1 VDAERYSTALRPLF
15 EGRKVIFV
23 GEVAAAFAP
32 EAVLARSLGASAIL
46 VIATGGKG
54 VGPLP
59 DDVELLVLEP
69 EPAASMLDGIHR
81 HLALIERPP
90 TRIIDAVRAFDPDA
104 EAQVIGTFLNTAP
117 DLDGRPILAY
127 RRPEWVALE
136 DKTVVDAVWDRA
148 GVGRAPSVVVPAEI
162 GALASAASGLDA
174 GDGTVWSGDARE
186 GFNGGAEFVRWVRS
200 AADATGAAE
209 FFRAHCDT
217 VRVMPFLD
225 GIPCSIHGIVFA
237 EHVAA
242 VRPVEM
248 VTLRRPPGDPDG
260 AFFYA
265 GCSSFFDPPGATRTA
280 MQEIARATGAL
291 LRAEVGFRG
300 AFTIDG
306 VATSGGFLPTE
317 LNPRSGA
324 GLNVMLRG
332 LPDLPLQLLLDAL
345 VGDIALDYDPHD
357 LERTLVEAADANRR
371 GGTWRA
377 FPDLALHDVDGCQIV
392 YDRGAWHAV
401 SDAGDDDGD
410 NDDDGDGRG
419 RAVVAVGGGP
429 SGGFVR
435 AIFDADRTPIGE
447 SVGTRAVR
455 FWEYADRHLG
465 TAIGPL
471 TPAVPA

>member
-1 VDAERYSTALRPLF
+1 VRPLF
-15 EGRKVIFV
+15 EGRKVIFA
-23 GEVAAAFAP
+23 GEVAAAFAQD
-32 EAVLARSLGASAIL
+32 ATLARALGASAVL
-46 VIATGGKG
+46 VVGTGGKG

-59 DDVELLVLEP
+59 DDVELFVLEP
-69 EPAASMLDGIHR
+69 EPVASMLDGIHR

-90 TRIIDAVRAFDPDA
+90 APLIDAVRAFDPDA

-117 DLDGRPILAY
+117 DLDGRPFLAY
-127 RRPEWVALE
+127 RRPAWVALE
-136 DKTVVDAVWDRA
+136 DKTVVDNVWDRA
-148 GVGRAPSVVVPAEI
+148 GVERAPSVVVPAET
-162 GALASAASGLDA
+162 GALASAASRVDA
-174 GDGTVWSGDARE
+174 GAGTVWSGDARE
-186 GFNGGAEFVRWVRS
+186 GFNGGAEFVRWVRT
-200 AADATGAAE
+200 AADAAAATE
-209 FFRAHCDT
+209 FFRARCDT
-217 VRVMPFLD
+217 VRVMPFLE

-248 VTLRRPPGDPDG
+248 VTLRRPPGDPGG

-265 GCSSFFDPPGATRTA
+265 GCASFFDPPVATRIA
-280 MQEIARATGAL
+280 MQETARATGAW
-291 LRAEVGFRG
+291 LRAEVGYRG

-357 LERTLVEAADANRR
+357 LERDLVEAADATRR

-377 FPDLALHDVDGCQIV
+377 FPDLALRDVDGCHLV
-392 YDRGAWHAV
+392 YDGDAWHPV
-401 SDAGDDDGD
+401 SDADGDGAGDDD
-410 NDDDGDGRG
+410 DDERG

-447 SVGTRAVR
+447 SVGTRAVH
-455 FWEYADRHLG
+455 FWQYADHHLG

-471 TPAVPA
+471 TPATPV